1 MDSTVRPLTAADFEA
16 VVALDARIGGA
27 ARRGYFEKRLR
38 AALRQPR
45 RHLQLATVANGALT
59 GFVLARKVGGEY
71 GDPEGAVVLEAFGV
85 DPAARRSGDTMTLEV
100 TLTMPPPAIR
110 VSQATRPVGSSF
122 ITASR
127 TPSEIWSQ
135 TLSGWPSVTDSEV
148 NRNSLSES
156 PCICPLWV
164 VDGQEELGSKL
175 LVAPPHG

>member
-1 MDSTVRPLTAADFEA
+1 MLRIVSRAIAGMSTYVSVVISPETTTRPVLT
-16 VVALDARIGGA
+16 
-27 ARRGYFEKRLR
+27 
-38 AALRQPR
+38 
-45 RHLQLATVANGALT
+45 RH
-59 GFVLARKVGGEY
+59 
-71 GDPEGAVVLEAFGV
+71 
-85 DPAARRSGDTMTLEV
+85 
-100 TLTMPPPAIR
+100 
-110 VSQATRPVGSSF
+110 SQATRPVGSSF

-175 LVAPPHG
+175 LVASPHG